1 MSREEAGLDSRGLGL
16 VPMVIEQ
23 TSRGERSFDIYSRLL
38 KERVIFIVGSI
49 EDHMANL
56 VVAQLLFLES
66 ENPDKDVH
74 LYINSPGGSV
84 TAGLSIY
91 DTMRFIKP
99 DVSTMCIGQAASM
112 GAFLLSGGTKGKRFI
127 LPNARTMIHQP
138 SGGAQGQATDIE
150 IQAREILFLR
160 ERLNG
165 LLSEHTGQSM
175 EVIERD
181 TERDRFMSAEQS
193 VKYGLVDEVISSR

>member
-1 MSREEAGLDSRGLGL
+1 MTHQGDLDPKALGL

-38 KERVIFIVGSI
+38 KERVIFIVGPI
-49 EDHMANL
+49 EDQMANL

-91 DTMRFIKP
+91 DTMCFIKP

-112 GAFLLSGGTKGKRFI
+112 GAFLLSGGAKDKRYI

-150 IQAREILFLR
+150 IQAKEILFLR

-165 LLSEHTGQSM
+165 LLAEHTGQPID
-175 EVIERD
+175 VIERD

-193 VKYGLVDEVISSR
+193 VEYGLVDEVISTR